1 MPEASSLGEQRNLF
15 GLGLLSGGSLGGA
28 GSLLPWTLDPSVEQ
42 TMEGAKVDDVDG
54 LWDIEAVETSKI
66 M

>member
-42 TMEGAKVDDVDG
+42 NMGGPKWMDFGMDFG
-54 LWDIEAVETSKI
+54 I
-66 M
+66 